1 MNSNLALFGGTKLIS
16 KDFKRFNTISD
27 EEISAVTEVMRTG
40 VLSSYIGAWC
50 DDFNGGVKVREF
62 ESNWADFFNVKHAV
76 SVNSWTSGLIAA
88 VGAIGAQPGEE
99 IIVTPWTMSAT
110 AAAILHW
117 NAIPVFADIN
127 PNDYNININSI
138 EKCITSRTVAIIVAD
153 IFGLSAN
160 MDSICKLAKDRGLK
174 VISDTAQSPGALYK
188 GKFAG
193 TIADIGGYSL
203 NYHKHIHTGE
213 GGMLV
218 TNDDA
223 YALRL
228 RMIRNH
234 AEVSLVGSGLRDHSN
249 MLGYNFRLGE
259 IESAIGIEQLKKLPA
274 ILESRQKISWKIVD
288 GLSKLPGLIVPQR
301 DADRTHVFYIIPL
314 QIDLNTI
321 KASRDKIVEA
331 LKAEGLEILSRYQ
344 NIHLLPIFQ
353 NKIAYGSHG
362 FPWIQEG
369 YTSKVE
375 YKKGI
380 CPIAESLYDSSFFG
394 FPVNAYDLDESEA
407 EMVVS
412 AFKKVWENLAYLK

>member
-1 MNSNLALFGGTKLIS
+1 
-16 KDFKRFNTISD
+16 
-27 EEISAVTEVMRTG
+27 
-40 VLSSYIGAWC
+40 
-50 DDFNGGVKVREF
+50 
-62 ESNWADFFNVKHAV
+62 
-76 SVNSWTSGLIAA
+76 
-88 VGAIGAQPGEE
+88 
-99 IIVTPWTMSAT
+99 
-110 AAAILHW
+110 
-117 NAIPVFADIN
+117 
-127 PNDYNININSI
+127 
-138 EKCITSRTVAIIVAD
+138 
-153 IFGLSAN
+153 